1 VEVMWVNT
9 APLPSIGGAPQG
21 ALLHQ
26 GEGALRQ
33 SRYLVESAV
42 RLKDLE
48 TFSVERLVVLQRDLQ
63 LKRLSSIRVS

>member
-1 VEVMWVNT
+1 MEVMWVNT

-33 SRYLVESAV
+33 SRYVVESIV
-42 RLKDLE
+42 RLEDLE
-48 TFSVERLVVLQRDLQ
+48 KVVR
-63 LKRLSSIRVS
+63 